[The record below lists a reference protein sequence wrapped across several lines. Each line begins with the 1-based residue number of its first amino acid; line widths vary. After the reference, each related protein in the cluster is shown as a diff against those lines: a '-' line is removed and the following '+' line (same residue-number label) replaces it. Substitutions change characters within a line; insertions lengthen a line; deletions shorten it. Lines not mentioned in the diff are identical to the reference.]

1 MVPHI
6 SVDSARPA
14 RLLLQTRLSI
24 SGFMSSSYFR
34 FCTFTFCNWTNN
46 YLQAVAFLIPT
57 FMWHQFEGGRVASFS
72 LDDVRENYHEMDRW
86 RHSVETF
93 VITLRQNN
101 WYLTKFLFCEI
112 FQLLLLLSIIHTTDM
127 FLSGMFYTLGPR
139 TVDYLLTPPDIRN
152 CS

>member
-1 MVPHI
+1 M
-6 SVDSARPA
+6 
-14 RLLLQTRLSI
+14 
-24 SGFMSSSYFR
+24 
-34 FCTFTFCNWTNN
+34 
-46 YLQAVAFLIPT
+46 
-57 FMWHQFEGGRVASFS
+57 ASFS